1 MPTPGSRCLRGG
13 RALSTRVTLD
23 EETRGL
29 SGLSPGEMMLV
40 GRPGTTCVTS
50 GVDGWGGRCRREEET
65 RSGVTLQEASALRAR
80 RGSSAGGRRSD
91 GSRVGERDAEPGAR
105 RLVLRCRLVP
115 LVPLARRWDAMSDV
129 SHRVPESPFEGA
141 VPKRCPA
148 RLGN

>member
-1 MPTPGSRCLRGG
+1 MLAQLEYPGGKVPVGAASDVSLQVLASLFRIRTERFPFSRGFCG
-13 RALSTRVTLD
+13 ATAY
-23 EETRGL
+23 
-29 SGLSPGEMMLV
+29 
-40 GRPGTTCVTS
+40 
-50 GVDGWGGRCRREEET
+50 CRREEET

-105 RLVLRCRLVP
+105 RLVWRCRLVP